1 MLDALEVKK
10 AERQQKAKESA
21 ARSQQEREERQ
32 AHRQRL
38 KDEWKSK
45 TPHEGVPLYKQMSQK
60 FHVRTPAPR
69 T

>member
-38 KDEWKSK
+38 KD
-45 TPHEGVPLYKQMSQK
+45 GVPLYKQMSQK